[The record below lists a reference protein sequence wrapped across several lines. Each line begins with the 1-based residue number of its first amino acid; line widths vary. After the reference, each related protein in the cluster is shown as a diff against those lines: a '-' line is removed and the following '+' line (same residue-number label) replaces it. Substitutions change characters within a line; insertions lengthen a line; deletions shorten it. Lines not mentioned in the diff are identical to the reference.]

1 MLQKSGER
9 LVSII
14 YDIKMPCRG
23 AHSQGETIRAKL
35 RVQLRPENSS
45 VVPLLLAARGHAI
58 DVHVVAGVVHR
69 PEAIVRTPE
78 CAVCLPFPSKNE
90 IIKACCNLV
99 PMELLSAITN
109 SVFCIAR
116 QVIFA
121 VKKCDAYMRM
131 AVMNLVNWGE
141 SGIGLLISLTDGTRK
156 AGAAGKGRG

>member
-1 MLQKSGER
+1 MR
-9 LVSII
+9 LS
-14 YDIKMPCRG
+14 K
-23 AHSQGETIRAKL
+23 
-35 RVQLRPENSS
+35 RVR
-45 VVPLLLAARGHAI
+45 
-58 DVHVVAGVVHR
+58 
-69 PEAIVRTPE
+69 
-78 CAVCLPFPSKNE
+78 
-90 IIKACCNLV
+90 NLV

-156 AGAAGKGRG
+156 AGAAGKGRD